1 MQEVSSYDTVGNAY
15 FSLTIHAL
23 PSGWRRL
30 AVVTSHFHMP
40 RSRALF
46 ADLYQLAGSSLF
58 NDPYRYSLTFLS
70 ASDEGVFDDYVYNA
84 RLGKE
89 AGSLQ
94 HWRSVASGLRKLS
107 DFHAWLHAD
116 HLCYAVPRQH
126 EFGKRT
132 IKDPK
137 LLESY

>member
-1 MQEVSSYDTVGNAY
+1 MRAILSTLQSIHPADAAALQEVSSYDTVGNAY

-58 NDPYRYSLTFLS
+58 NDPYWWVSHAAYQIVAVLS
-70 ASDEGVFDDYVYNA
+70 VTT
-84 RLGKE
+84 
-89 AGSLQ
+89 
-94 HWRSVASGLRKLS
+94 
-107 DFHAWLHAD
+107 
-116 HLCYAVPRQH
+116 C
-126 EFGKRT
+126 
-132 IKDPK
+132 
-137 LLESY
+137 